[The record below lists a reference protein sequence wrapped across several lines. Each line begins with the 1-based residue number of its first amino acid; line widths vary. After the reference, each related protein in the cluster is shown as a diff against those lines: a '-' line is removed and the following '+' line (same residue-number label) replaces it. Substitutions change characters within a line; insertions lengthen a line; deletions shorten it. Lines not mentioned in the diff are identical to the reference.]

1 MGDCEMTPRER
12 LQLAYEYAF
21 CPWRLNQRW
30 RGWLANPAA
39 ADADELR
46 ALDDAARLYLPLP
59 QRPVSSK
66 RALYRL
72 AAYQAG
78 GCEHRMR
85 LFIGNVRRALGRPS
99 ITESEVPVGL
109 VRDAILPRF
118 RRNRKIVKS

>member
-1 MGDCEMTPRER
+1 MTPRER

-30 RGWLANPAA
+30 RQWLAAPSD

-46 ALDDAARLYLPLP
+46 SLDDAARLYLPLP

-66 RALYRL
+66 HALYRL

-85 LFIGNVRRALGRPS
+85 IFIGNIRQALGRPP
-99 ITESEVPVGL
+99 IEESEIPVGL
-109 VRDAILPRF
+109 IRDVALPRF
-118 RRNRKIVKS
+118 ERKGNK

>member
-1 MGDCEMTPRER
+1 MTPRER

-30 RGWLANPAA
+30 RQWLANPTA

-46 ALDDAARLYLPLP
+46 SLDDAARLYLPLP

-66 RALYRL
+66 HALYRL
-72 AAYQAG
+72 AVYQAG

-85 LFIGNVRRALGRPS
+85 LFIGNVRRALGRPP
-99 ITESEVPVGL
+99 ITETEIPVGL
-109 VRDAILPRF
+109 VRDVALPRF
-118 RRNRKIVKS
+118 VRAKKVTCS

>member
-1 MGDCEMTPRER
+1 MTPRER

-30 RGWLANPAA
+30 RQWLADPEA

-46 ALDDAARLYLPLP
+46 SLDDAARLHLPLP

-72 AAYQAG
+72 ASYQAG

-85 LFIGNVRRALGRPS
+85 YFIGNVRRALGRPA
-99 ITESEVPVGL
+99 ITETEVPVGL
-109 VRDAILPRF
+109 VRDVALPRF
-118 RRNRKIVKS
+118 VRARRGSNGPGLN

>member
-1 MGDCEMTPRER
+1 MTPRER

-30 RGWLANPAA
+30 RQWLAAPSE

-46 ALDDAARLYLPLP
+46 SLDDAARLYLPLP

-72 AAYQAG
+72 ATLQAG

-85 LFIGNVRRALGRPS
+85 VFIGNVRRALGRPP
-99 ITESEVPVGL
+99 IGEEEVPVGL
-109 VRDAILPRF
+109 VRDVALPRF
-118 RRNRKIVKS
+118 VRRNSMV